1 MLQIVRG
8 ARASLGCL
16 LLGIS
21 PLLSAQYVSLAG
33 GTPPVQTFDTLA
45 ASGTAG
51 TLPDGWYIAESGTNA
66 NTTYAADD
74 GTANAGNTYSY
85 GATGSSD
92 RALGGLQ
99 SGSLVPTIGAL
110 LRNDAGV
117 TLSQIVVSYT
127 GEQWRLG
134 VSGRQDRLQAQY
146 SINATGLNDLAATWS
161 NVAALDFVSP
171 NTAAAAGKLDG
182 NAAGNRTAISA
193 AITGLSLAPSGTL
206 WLRWIDVNVSGADDG
221 LAIDDISFA
230 VDGNPPPDVPPT
242 VNTTTPT
249 NGASNIALAS
259 TLSVTFSEAVTLA
272 PTWFTLDCS
281 ISGAHTAALGGGP
294 VQYSLAP
301 DAAFA
306 TNESCTFT
314 VLASGVTDQDGTP
327 DAMAADYSVTF
338 TTFDGVTPAP
348 TVVSTLPPN
357 GASNVPLTSD
367 VRVTFSDTVV
377 ATAAAFTLACN
388 ATSVGLI
395 QTGTGNARILT
406 PSVNLPAGASCTF
419 TIVAAE
425 VQNSGGTP
433 MASDVN
439 VTFGTASGNG
449 GDYYG
454 QVNTSSADQLRCS
467 LHTIIRNHTVY
478 PYSGGSTNTW
488 TILEAAQ
495 ADPANPGQILD
506 VYRNH
511 SYTAVSGR
519 AGTGSGLTY
528 NREHTWPNSL
538 GFPSTT
544 GDLGLDNA
552 PYTDGHMLYLS
563 DTQWNA
569 DRGNKPYGNCASG
582 CSERVTEANGGF
594 GGGSGTYPGNSNWTD
609 ASSFETWN
617 HRKGDV
623 ARAVMYMAI
632 RYEGGV
638 DSRGQREPDLELTD
652 DRSKIVGTS
661 DFTHPAYMGLLADL
675 LAWNAADPPDDAER
689 ARDEVIYQYQGNRN
703 PFVDHPE
710 WATRAL
716 FESTTPATCVLGIG
730 DRIFAD
736 NFGN

>member
-16 LLGIS
+16 LFCVS
-21 PLLSAQYVSLAG
+21 PLLCAQYVSLVG

-45 ASGTAG
+45 ASGTG
-51 TLPDGWYIAESGTNA
+51 TALPDGWYIAESGSNA
-66 NTTYAADD
+66 DSSYAADD
-74 GTANAGNTYSY
+74 GSVISGNSYSY

-99 SGSLVPTIGAL
+99 SGSLNPTIGAH
-110 LRNDAGV
+110 LRNDAGQ
-117 TLSQIVVSYT
+117 TLTQIVVSYT

-146 SINATGLNDLAATWS
+146 SVNATALNDSAATWT
-161 NVAALDFVSP
+161 NVAALDFATP
-171 NTAAAAGKLDG
+171 NTAAAVGKLDG
-182 NAAGNRTAISA
+182 NIAANRTTISA
-193 AITGLSLAPSGTL
+193 AITGLNLAPSAAL
-206 WLRWIDVNVSGADDG
+206 WLRWIDVNVSGNDDG

-230 VDGNPPPDVPPT
+230 VDGTPPPDVPPT
-242 VNTTTPT
+242 VSATTPT
-249 NGASNIALAS
+249 NGASQVALAS

-272 PTWFTLDCS
+272 PTWFTLNCS
-281 ISGAHTAALGGGP
+281 VSGMHTAAMGGGP

-314 VLASGVTDQDGTP
+314 VLASGVSDQDGTP

-348 TVVSTLPPN
+348 TVLSTLPAN
-357 GASNVPLTSD
+357 GVMNVPVTSD

-377 ATAAAFTLACN
+377 TTNAAFTLTCN
-388 ATSVGLI
+388 AAPVSLI
-395 QTGTGNARILT
+395 QTGTGAARILT
-406 PSVNLPAGASCTF
+406 PNANLPAAASCTF
-419 TIVAAE
+419 TIVAAQ
-425 VQNSGGTP
+425 VQNTGGTP
-433 MASDVN
+433 MVADVN
-439 VTFGTASGNG
+439 VTFGTASGNN

-454 QVNTSSADQLRCS
+454 QVNTSSPDQLRCS
-467 LHTIIRNHTVY
+467 LHAIIRNHTVY
-478 PYSGGSTNTW
+478 PYSGGTTNTW
-488 TILEAAQ
+488 TMLEAAQ
-495 ADPANPGQILD
+495 ANPANPNQILD

-511 SYTAVSGR
+511 YYTAVSGR
-519 AGTGSGLTY
+519 AGTGSGITY
-528 NREHTWPNSL
+528 NREHTWPNSH

-569 DRGNKPYGNCASG
+569 DRGNKPYANCAS
-582 CSERVTEANGGF
+582 CSERTTEANAGF

-609 ASSFETWN
+609 ANSFEGWN
-617 HRKGDV
+617 HRKGDL
-623 ARAVMYMAI
+623 ARAVLYMAI

-638 DSRGQREPDLELTD
+638 DSRGQHEPDLELTD
-652 DRSKIVGTS
+652 DRSKITTTS
-661 DFTHPAYMGLLADL
+661 DFTHPAYMGMLTDL
-675 LAWNAADPPDDAER
+675 LAWNAGDPPDAEER
-689 ARDEVIYQYQGNRN
+689 ARDEVIYQFQGNRN

-716 FESTTPATCVLGIG
+716 FESTTPATCMLGSN

-736 NFGN
+736 GFGN

>member
-1 MLQIVRG
+1 MSKRVRG
-8 ARASLGCL
+8 ARALLGCL
-16 LLGIS
+16 SLCVS
-21 PLLSAQYVSLAG
+21 PWSMAQYVSLVG
-33 GTPPVQTFDTLA
+33 GTPPVQSFDSLA
-45 ASGTAG
+45 ASGVG
-51 TLPDGWYIAESGTNA
+51 STLPDGWFIAESGTNA

-85 GATGSSD
+85 GATGSNE

-99 SGSLVPTIGAL
+99 SGSLVPLIGAH

-117 TLSQIVVSYT
+117 TLTQIGVNYT

-134 VSGRQDRLQAQY
+134 VGGRADRLQVQY
-146 SINATGLNDLAATWS
+146 STNATALNDSAAAWT

-182 NAAGNRTAISA
+182 NATGNRTAINA
-193 AITGLSLAPSGTL
+193 AITGISLPPSATL
-206 WLRWIDVNVSGADDG
+206 WLRWVDVNVSGADDG
-221 LAIDDISFA
+221 LAIDDVSFA
-230 VDGNPPPDVPPT
+230 VDGTPPPDVPPT
-242 VNTTTPT
+242 VSTTTPA
-249 NGASNIALAS
+249 NGATQVPLAS
-259 TLSVTFSEAVTLA
+259 SLSVTFSEAVTLA
-272 PTWFTLDCS
+272 PSWFTLNCS
-281 ISGAHTAALGGGP
+281 ASGAHTAALGGGP
-294 VQYSLAP
+294 VQYTLAP

-327 DAMAADYSVTF
+327 DAMAADYAVTF
-338 TTFDGVTPAP
+338 TTFDGVMPAP
-348 TVVSTLPPN
+348 TVLSTQPPN

-367 VRVTFSDTVV
+367 VRVTFSDNVV
-377 ATAAAFTLACN
+377 TTGNAFALNCN
-388 ATSVGLI
+388 ATSIGLI
-395 QTGTGNARILT
+395 QTGTGSARILT
-406 PSVNLPAGASCTF
+406 PNASLPAGASCTF
-419 TIVAAE
+419 TVIAAD
-425 VQNSGGTP
+425 VQNTGGTP
-433 MASDVN
+433 MAADVT
-439 VTFGTASGNG
+439 VTFGTASSGG

-454 QVNTSSADQLRCS
+454 QVNTSSPDQLRCS
-467 LHTIIRNHTVY
+467 LHAIIRNHTVY
-478 PYSGGSTNTW
+478 PYSGGTTNTW
-488 TILEAAQ
+488 IMLEAAQ
-495 ADPANPGQILD
+495 ANPANPNQILD

-511 SYTAVSGR
+511 YYTAVSGR

-569 DRGNKPYGNCASG
+569 DRGNKPYANCASG
-582 CSERVTEANGGF
+582 CSERITEANAGF

-609 ASSFETWN
+609 ASSFEGWN
-617 HRKGDV
+617 HRKGDL

-638 DSRGQREPDLELTD
+638 DSRGQHEPDLELTD
-652 DRSKIVGTS
+652 DRSKIVATS
-661 DFTHPAYMGLLADL
+661 EFSHPAYMGLLADL
-675 LAWNAADPPDDAER
+675 LAWNAGDPPDAEER

-716 FESTTPATCVLGIG
+716 FESTQPATCTLGIS

-736 NFGN
+736 NFGG